1 MTIRLLR
8 GMAMASAVFFSQT
21 VGVSGQE
28 AAPPLESARASAE
41 APSGPTTPQPQL
53 EQRYPRYVIQRQD
66 VLLLSFPLSPEMNQ
80 TVTVQPDGYINL
92 QSAGSMH
99 VQGMTVP
106 DVGAAVKQA
115 YAGVLNNPIVTV
127 DLQDFQK
134 PFFTVT
140 GQVGKPGQYEL
151 RSDITVAEAVAVA
164 GGLMSTAKTQQ
175 VFLFHRS
182 SNDWFKVEKINL
194 KDILNGKNVNEDAFI
209 KPGDMVYV
217 PESTITKFRKYVPY
231 SVNAGSYLSETP

>member
-1 MTIRLLR
+1 MTSRSLCSAATTGILFFIGIPRL
-8 GMAMASAVFFSQT
+8 G
-21 VGVSGQE
+21 GQE
-28 AAPPLESARASAE
+28 PSPPSTESPRVEFAT
-41 APSGPTTPQPQL
+41 PSGPQL

-66 VLLLSFPLSPEMNQ
+66 VLLLSFPLSPELNQ

-92 QSAGSMH
+92 QNAGSVH

-106 DVGAAVKQA
+106 DVVVAVKQA
-115 YAGVLNNPIVTV
+115 YIGVLNNPIVMV

-164 GGLMSTAKTQQ
+164 GGMTPTAKTQQ

-194 KDILNGKNVNEDAFI
+194 RDIMNGKKVNEDAFI
-209 KPGDMVYV
+209 EPGDMVFV
-217 PESTITKFRKYVPY
+217 PESAITKFRKYVPY
-231 SVNAGSYLSETP
+231 SANAGSYLSETP

>member
-1 MTIRLLR
+1 MTICFLR
-8 GMAMASAVFFSQT
+8 SVAIASIAFLS
-21 VGVSGQE
+21 GAGWLSGQE
-28 AAPPLESARASAE
+28 PTLQQESARAAVE
-41 APSGPTTPQPQL
+41 APNGPQL

-92 QSAGSMH
+92 LNAGSVH
-99 VQGMTVP
+99 VEGMTVP
-106 DVGAAVKQA
+106 DVAAAVKHA
-115 YAGVLNNPIVTV
+115 YVGVLNNPIVTV

-164 GGLMSTAKTQQ
+164 GGMLATAKTQQ

-182 SNDWFKVEKINL
+182 TNDWFKVEKVDL
-194 KDILNGKNVNEDAFI
+194 RDILNGKKVDEDAFI
-209 KPGDMVYV
+209 RPGDMVFV
-217 PESTITKFRKYVPY
+217 PESAITKFRKYVPY
-231 SVNAGSYLSETP
+231 SANAGSYLSETP